1 MTTKSESGSVR
12 EVAKRAGVSTATVSR
27 AFNNPE
33 TVAPATLKRVLN
45 IAEGLGFK
53 PNILGKNLVT
63 GRSHLVGLLVPDIGT
78 TLYGEMVK
86 GIEDELAGTGLR
98 VLLASTRDEP
108 ELELEA
114 VTSLNYHSVDTG
126 IVINSRVN
134 ALNTKAGGTA
144 HDSWVH
150 ISPESLGFSLRVE
163 LDNYAGARLAVRH
176 LVETGRRTIAHLA
189 APLRE
194 GQERERGWRDEL
206 LAWGL
211 EPTLRL
217 QGDYTLG
224 SGVRA
229 AQRLLKETF
238 DAVFASG
245 DLMAAGV
252 LQTFQGASVNMP
264 DEVALVGFDDAAY
277 TSLLH
282 PTLTTVRQPAYLM
295 GKKAAELALLRLA
308 GETPES
314 VTFSPELVVRDS
326 TGEKQAE
333 GQRGRGEGGI

>member
-1 MTTKSESGSVR
+1 MTVKSDSGSVR
-12 EVAKRAGVSTATVSR
+12 EVAKRAEVSIATVSR

-33 TVAPATLKRVLN
+33 TVAPTTLKRVLG

-86 GIEDELAGTGLR
+86 GIEDELAGTGWR

-114 VTSLNYHSVDTG
+114 VTSLSYHSVDTG
-126 IVINSRVN
+126 IVINSRVSPD
-134 ALNTKAGGTA
+134 GTA

-163 LDNYAGARLAVRH
+163 LDNYEGARLAVRH
-176 LVETGRRTIAHLA
+176 LVATGRRTIAHLA

-194 GQERERGWRDEL
+194 GVEREQGWRDEL
-206 LAWGL
+206 LASGL

-217 QGDYTLG
+217 QGDYTLE
-224 SGVRA
+224 SGTRA
-229 AQRLLKETF
+229 AQFLLNKGLP

-252 LQTFQGASVNMP
+252 LQTFQAAGVAVP
-264 DEVALVGFDDAAY
+264 DDVALIGFDDAAY

-282 PTLTTVRQPAYLM
+282 PTLTTVRQPAYDM

-326 TGEKQAE
+326 TGRKWAGE
-333 GQRGRGEGGI
+333 QRRGGFKTSP